1 LLFVGFRAADDTVE
15 LPAPP
20 NEPAYPTEMD
30 AFEAPGKTRW
40 TSGVTSR
47 LNQA

>member
-1 LLFVGFRAADDTVE
+1 LLFVGFRAGDDTVE

-20 NEPAYPTEMD
+20 NEPA
-30 AFEAPGKTRW
+30 FEAPGKTRW
-40 TSGVTSR
+40 TSGVPSR